1 MRARFL
7 TSIASV
13 GFAYSA
19 GTEVSVGGKTYGADC
34 VPESVGRA
42 WLASG
47 VLELIG
53 SVDTESAAIRSPER
67 AAFAAARPRHSAVA
81 RK

>member
-7 TSIASV
+7 TSIASQDF
-13 GFAYSA
+13 GFTA
-19 GTEVSVGGKTYGADC
+19 GTEVSVVGTEFGPDT
-34 VPESVGRA
+34 VPEKEGRA

-47 VLELIG
+47 VLEPLTA
-53 SVDTESAAIRSPER
+53 VLESAAVRSPET
-67 AAFAAARPRHSAVA
+67 AAFAAAKPRTGA

>member
-7 TSIASV
+7 TSIASL
-13 GFAYSA
+13 GFAYAA
-19 GTEVSVGGKTYGADC
+19 GTEVLVAGAEYGENV
-34 VPESVGRA
+34 VPELAGRA

-47 VLELIG
+47 VLEPIG
-53 SVDTESAAIRSPER
+53 SVDTESASLRSPEV
-67 AAFAAARPRHSAVA
+67 AAFAAAKPRTGA